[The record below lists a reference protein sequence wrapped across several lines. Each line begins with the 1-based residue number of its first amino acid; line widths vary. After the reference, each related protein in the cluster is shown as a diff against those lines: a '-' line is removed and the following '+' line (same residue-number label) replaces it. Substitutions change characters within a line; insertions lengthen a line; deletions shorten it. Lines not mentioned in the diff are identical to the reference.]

1 MTSKKGELKEVDA
14 REQMIRDNPLKHSAV
29 LYRPRFPVRQDF
41 DTFDEAMAFISTGM
55 REGVEYR
62 SALIYAIGDLERTAL
77 VGTMDRNLN
86 WKPVVPKRH
95 K

>member
-1 MTSKKGELKEVDA
+1 MAKKGELKDVDA
-14 REQMIRDNPLKHSAV
+14 HEQRIRENAIKHSAV

-41 DTFDEAMAFISTGM
+41 DTFDEAMNFISTGM
-55 REGVEYR
+55 RDSSEYR
-62 SALIYAIGDLERTAL
+62 SALIYAIGELERTAL

-86 WKPVVPKRH
+86 WKPVVPKRF